1 MRNQS
6 ERESIIQYTNHLIEQ
21 NNDEIKSL
29 KSRLDK
35 IISNDEQRKILEN
48 IEELNQS
55 SRRLAL
61 RLEEPML
68 SMIIEYK
75 ELLQKGRE
83 ATTQEQRKYYSELSH
98 KKHQEMLMEE
108 FGGDKNIGRFNNPFI

>member
-1 MRNQS
+1 MHNQS

-29 KSRLDK
+29 KLQFDK
-35 IISNDEQRKILEN
+35 MISN

-55 SRRLAL
+55 NRRLAL

-108 FGGDKNIGRFNNPFI
+108 FGGDKNIGRFNEV

>member
-1 MRNQS
+1 MHNQS
-6 ERESIIQYTNHLIEQ
+6 KRERIIQYTNNLIEQ
-21 NNDEIKSL
+21 NNEKIKSL

-35 IISNDEQRKILEN
+35 IISNDEQSKILEN
-48 IEELNQS
+48 IKELNQS
-55 SRRLAL
+55 NRRLAL
-61 RLEEPML
+61 ILEEPVL

-83 ATTQEQRKYYSELSH
+83 ANTQEQRKYYSELSH

-108 FGGDKNIGRFNNPFI
+108 FGGDKNIGRFNSI

>member
-29 KSRLDK
+29 KSRFDK

-55 SRRLAL
+55 NRRLAL

-98 KKHQEMLMEE
+98 KKHQEMLVEE
-108 FGGDKNIGRFNNPFI
+108 FGGDKNIGRFNEV

>member
-1 MRNQS
+1 MHNQS
-6 ERESIIQYTNHLIEQ
+6 KRESIIQYTNHLIEQ
-21 NNDEIKSL
+21 NKGEIKNL
-29 KSRLDK
+29 KSQLDK
-35 IISNDEQRKILEN
+35 IINNDEQRKILEN

-55 SRRLAL
+55 NRRLVL

-83 ATTQEQRKYYSELSH
+83 ATTEEQRKYYSELSH

-108 FGGDKNIGRFNNPFI
+108 FGGDKNIGRFNSI